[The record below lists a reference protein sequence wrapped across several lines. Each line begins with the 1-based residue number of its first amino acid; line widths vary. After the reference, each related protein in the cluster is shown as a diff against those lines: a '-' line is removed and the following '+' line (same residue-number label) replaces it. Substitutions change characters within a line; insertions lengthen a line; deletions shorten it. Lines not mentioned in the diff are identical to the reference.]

1 MRKFVFW
8 TGIANLLA
16 GAALQFPSVSMK
28 LMPPEL
34 TGIVTCLFGVI
45 AVLTGAM
52 LVLCSRDLKRRGT
65 LVAWEGVLR
74 LVGFAIMTGY
84 GVLYHGGFPIALAGL
99 FDGLIGVAY
108 LVALPR
114 YLSLSLTD
122 LLLDRNVES

>member
-8 TGIANLLA
+8 TGVANILA

-28 LMPPEL
+28 FIPSAPTLM
-34 TGIVTCLFGVI
+34 VTHLFGAI
-45 AVLTGAM
+45 AFLTGAM
-52 LVLCSRDLKRRGT
+52 LLLCSRDLKHRGT

-84 GVLYHGGFPIALAGL
+84 GVLCGGGFPIALTGL
-99 FDGLIGVAY
+99 LDGLIGVAY
-108 LVALPR
+108 LYALPR
-114 YLSLSLTD
+114 HLAVSVTD